1 MTNLV
6 LDAYSTIIGIILW
19 VIVVGSGIA
28 GFGYLMS
35 TDAGPG
41 VSVFG
46 GIAGLVGGFLF
57 CVLFL
62 APLILLANI
71 RDQLKNVS
79 NDTSQIRAKLTIYVD
94 SNLSNNIS

>member
-6 LDAYSTIIGIILW
+6 LNAYSVIIEIFLW

-28 GFGYLMS
+28 AFAFVMS
-35 TDAGPG
+35 TKENAILAL
-41 VSVFG
+41 VV
-46 GIAGLVGGFLF
+46 GIAGLGAGFLF

-71 RDQLKNVS
+71 RDQLKNVGD
-79 NDTSQIRAKLTIYVD
+79 DTSHMSEKLKRIR
-94 SNLSNNIS
+94 

>member
-19 VIVVGSGIA
+19 VIVAGSGIA
-28 GFGYLMS
+28 GFMYLMA
-35 TDAGPG
+35 TDAGLG

-46 GIAGLVGGFLF
+46 GILGLVGGFLF

-71 RDQLKNVS
+71 RDQLKTVG
-79 NDTSQIRAKLTIYVD
+79 NDTSQISEDLNRYVD